1 MVSTIRQTINLASAT
16 SRWSFALITF
26 SQFVDLGETVR
37 SSHSLVRGKR
47 KGERE
52 LKIAESARNADAQ
65 LKLQVTSE
73 DERREM
79 HFNRAGN
86 KFIMS
91 FVRYLCRATLVS
103 HRRGWITAVLVNVGV
118 TRVQHAG
125 RARVTPLCL
134 LPANYIEHNAI
145 RRPDLYFSCTRKIHL
160 VVRHTGLSLR
170 HNRIVPLSR
179 GYGLG
184 FIVRGSPLEIPG
196 FRIETKSNY
205 PSRVPSF

>member
-1 MVSTIRQTINLASAT
+1 MVFRANYIFTICG
-16 SRWSFALITF
+16 SRRDGTVLPF
-26 SQFVDLGETVR
+26 SR
-37 SSHSLVRGKR
+37 SREK
-47 KGERE
+47 KGRE
-52 LKIAESARNADAQ
+52 LKIIESARNADAQ

-79 HFNRAGN
+79 HFNGAGN

-91 FVRYLCRATLVS
+91 FVRYLCRATVVS
-103 HRRGWITAVLVNVGV
+103 YRRGWITAALVNVGV

-170 HNRIVPLSR
+170 HNRIVPCHAAMAWALLSGAPR
-179 GYGLG
+179 
-184 FIVRGSPLEIPG
+184 
-196 FRIETKSNY
+196 
-205 PSRVPSF
+205 